1 LFSTRGYL
9 TCAAAVDYLH
19 GQLSD
24 VHYVAITDVN
34 RYRQYTAVPVLFP
47 VLHDFYRK
55 LVAGELGFT
64 PSARFKVYPT
74 FLGLRFGDDSAEPS
88 FYGYDH
94 PAVHFFERTGGF
106 DVAWEEWRAA
116 LLEDPRCADGAL
128 GGLASVLQ
136 REDLDRARVLMQE
149 IETDYPDMRLAA
161 LVAAG
166 LYGKLGEKEKEQ
178 LALARYV
185 WGYEDESHAAQ
196 LLPWAAG
203 ASLVD
208 LGLLELARAA
218 LVDGAN
224 KRSFMRPRDRN
235 ILAKSYTLIARG
247 LVDQGERAL
256 GAEVYEMAAL
266 IEPHY
271 ATYNLL
277 ARLAYENEQWAK
289 ALSWWETSLKLNTGQ
304 VHTLRLAGQMAYNLE
319 HYSKALH
326 LLMRAVELD
335 PKLSAEQKAQDYAA
349 LAVEAE
355 KVGEV
360 ARAAQLRGRAV
371 E

>member
-1 LFSTRGYL
+1 
-9 TCAAAVDYLH
+9 
-19 GQLSD
+19 
-24 VHYVAITDVN
+24 
-34 RYRQYTAVPVLFP
+34 
-47 VLHDFYRK
+47 
-55 LVAGELGFT
+55 
-64 PSARFKVYPT
+64 
-74 FLGLRFGDDSAEPS
+74 
-88 FYGYDH
+88 
-94 PAVHFFERTGGF
+94 
-106 DVAWEEWRAA
+106 
-116 LLEDPRCADGAL
+116 
-128 GGLASVLQ
+128 
-136 REDLDRARVLMQE
+136 M
-149 IETDYPDMRLAA
+149 
-161 LVAAG
+161 
-166 LYGKLGEKEKEQ
+166 
-178 LALARYV
+178 
-185 WGYEDESHAAQ
+185 
-196 LLPWAAG
+196 
-203 ASLVD
+203 VD

-224 KRSFMRPRDRN
+224 KRSFMRPRDRK